1 MSSSIKVYL
10 FPDTIKYLVTNN
22 LLDEIGTDVGTKLNA
37 VNKKRDPYVEIKG
50 SFENNHKARIILQ
63 DIEKDNYRK
72 AFLDKEL

>member
-22 LLDEIGTDVGTKLNA
+22 LLDEIGTDVETKLNA